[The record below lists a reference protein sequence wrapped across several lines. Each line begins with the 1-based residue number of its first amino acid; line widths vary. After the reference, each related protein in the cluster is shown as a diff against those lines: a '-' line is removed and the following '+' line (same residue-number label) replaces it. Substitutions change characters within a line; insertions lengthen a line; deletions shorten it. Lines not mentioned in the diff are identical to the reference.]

1 MTKYPT
7 ELSQLSNEYSSLV
20 EKNETETDQRIIN
33 KNILR
38 MDIIQERLTEI
49 AKQAKAKFKS

>member
-1 MTKYPT
+1 MQKYPT